1 MNVTIH
7 LPYYGVELRTERPVF
22 MGDTPAIKR
31 SVQVYHNRLNLI
43 MFVFEFDERD
53 NTFKSKSTSSIS
65 EKLQNDFN
73 ELKKTNI
80 KYGNIGSGNEYEYE
94 AIEHIYLEDF
104 FDYLKS
110 KNRELTIN
118 KLFNQ

>member
-22 MGDTPAIKR
+22 MSDTPAIKR

-43 MFVFEFDERD
+43 MFDFEFDERD

-118 KLFNQ
+118 QLFN